1 MQCLIVFLV
10 LREKSPHAQCQWS
23 FFCLSSTPLSSPSHR
38 LPSTSPSAS
47 TSSSVRSSSVPTL
60 NEEASTKYHHHLQEH
75 LTITMVQEP
84 PQTSKG
90 GSIKISCTADA
101 NPPQVHNQLKT
112 HLRSTM
118 NLKTH
123 LRWNNQLYNECL
135 RHILNHKKTQKQL
148 LIVPTSL

>member
-1 MQCLIVFLV
+1 M
-10 LREKSPHAQCQWS
+10 
-23 FFCLSSTPLSSPSHR
+23 
-38 LPSTSPSAS
+38 
-47 TSSSVRSSSVPTL
+47 
-60 NEEASTKYHHHLQEH
+60 NEEASTQYNHHPQEHHLH
-75 LTITMVQEP
+75 QEP

-135 RHILNHKKTQKQL
+135 RHILNHKKTHKTIAYNTNN
-148 LIVPTSL
+148 IVLTSL